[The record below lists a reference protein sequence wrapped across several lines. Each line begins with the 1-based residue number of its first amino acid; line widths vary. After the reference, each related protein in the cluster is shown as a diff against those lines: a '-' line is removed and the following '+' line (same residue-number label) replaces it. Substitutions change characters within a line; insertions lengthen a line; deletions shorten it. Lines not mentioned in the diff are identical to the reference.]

1 MSTGRASLGSRLRA
15 ARAPGGHSP
24 NPSPP
29 ASPAS
34 SGNGDPIVRMS
45 QLGQRAAPIS
55 RAATSGDFHADASVW
70 VSTPVRPS
78 QRSEYV
84 DKLDYA
90 FTYGDELAKLLRAH
104 GFKSSV
110 GLTLDGP
117 EAESDF
123 AVLLTNMAHVFG
135 SISRD
140 DFVKLLDLEN
150 EYSDYHVTLNELI
163 FAVLPTVLRSTALLL
178 YEESAYVH
186 PRDGR
191 CALQRL
197 RFHVEGIGD
206 PDSHRF
212 WIRLRAVIID
222 ETIEP
227 APQLAVFRTFAD
239 KHRRLHP
246 EYSDANMVEDL
257 HGVLRSSA
265 AASPHV
271 APLYLVVL
279 RELNSGSPFSYATL
293 ALRIARVYRDESPLA
308 RLSAPPPPA
317 SGGGGRGGPGGGGGK
332 GHGGA
337 GKGGNPAV
345 ASIHAFG
352 PRQKLVPPVGEWK
365 AVRNA
370 RYLQWEGTGLVCVTC
385 FRLWAVTT
393 GHLDTDG
400 VCPFSCSASFAP
412 GRAPTAAP
420 TAVAPPPISAWPP
433 VTPPAANAVT
443 IRELEPPPHEDV
455 SLSDAAM
462 MTLHVDRDGNNP
474 AGNNGAI
481 HETAAVSPAFYTV
494 DHEDDQW
501 PAFRSGPV
509 WLPSSATVRN
519 RGGVASS
526 SSAGPYDVP
535 AEAP

>member
-1 MSTGRASLGSRLRA
+1 MSTDRVSLGSRLRA
-15 ARAPGGHSP
+15 ARGPGVHSP

-29 ASPAS
+29 VSPAS

-45 QLGQRAAPIS
+45 QLGHRPLPIS

-78 QRSEYV
+78 QRSEHV

-135 SISRD
+135 PISRD

-150 EYSDYHVTLNELI
+150 EYTDYHVTLNELI
-163 FAVLPTVLRSTALLL
+163 FAVLPTVFRSTALLL

-191 CALQRL
+191 CASQRL

-206 PDSHRF
+206 PDTHRF
-212 WIRLRAVIID
+212 WVRLRAVIID

-227 APQLAVFRTFAD
+227 APQLA
-239 KHRRLHP
+239 
-246 EYSDANMVEDL
+246 
-257 HGVLRSSA
+257 
-265 AASPHV
+265 
-271 APLYLVVL
+271 LYLPYL
-279 RELNSGSPFSYATL
+279 RGQAPPAPSWATV
-293 ALRIARVYRDESPLA
+293 ALA
-308 RLSAPPPPA
+308 RA
-317 SGGGGRGGPGGGGGK
+317 GGPPLRPSM
-332 GHGGA
+332 HY
-337 GKGGNPAV
+337 
-345 ASIHAFG
+345 FG

-365 AVRNA
+365 AVQNA
-370 RYLQWEGTGLVCVTC
+370 RYLQWEGTGIVCVTC
-385 FRLWAVTT
+385 FRPWAVTT

-412 GRAPTAAP
+412 GRAPAAAP
-420 TAVAPPPISAWPP
+420 TVVAPPLISAWPP
-433 VTPPAANAVT
+433 VAPPAAHAHA
-443 IRELEPPPHEDV
+443 IRALEPPPHEDC
-455 SLSDAAM
+455 SLADSARMDLRFAHDGDLPAINSGP
-462 MTLHVDRDGNNP
+462 TL
-474 AGNNGAI
+474 
-481 HETAAVSPAFYTV
+481 ETAAMSPAFYTI
-494 DHEDDQW
+494 DQEDEQW
-501 PAFRSGPV
+501 PAYCSGLV
-509 WLPSSATVRN
+509 WIPSSAGN
-519 RGGVASS
+519 RGGAASS
-526 SSAGPYDVP
+526 SSAGPHDVP